1 MGKQVD
7 EKAMA
12 SKKKEYGEE
21 HPGQKL
27 KILSCEGWRGDLGY
41 GYE

>member
-12 SKKKEYGEE
+12 SKKREYGEE
-21 HPGQKL
+21 RPGQKL
-27 KILSCEGWRGDLGY
+27 KILSCEGWPGDLGY
-41 GYE
+41 ASE